1 MFRKE
6 LTYYF
11 STPIAYI
18 VIGLYQLAISLFLW
32 VIPGQWNIIDS
43 GYAQVDG
50 LFQLSPWLFML
61 LCPALTMRLLSE
73 ERQSGIWDLIRT
85 KPVSMTR
92 IMLGKYFAAWT
103 LILIGLLP
111 CFIHYFVVAY
121 MAEPMGNLDSGAFMG
136 SFIGLILLSGTFMAI
151 GLLCATFSKSQ
162 IVCYILGALVG
173 FILYW
178 TILQDH
184 YSSLARGVIDL
195 RDVFFFL
202 TIIVV
207 ALIASIF
214 TIDQLTRK

>member
-6 LTYYF
+6 LRYYF

-32 VIPGQWNIIDS
+32 VLPGQWNIIDS

-85 KPVSMTR
+85 KPVSLSR
-92 IMLGKYFAAWT
+92 IILGKYFAAWT
-103 LILIGLLP
+103 LVLIGLLP
-111 CFIHYFVVAY
+111 CFVHYFVVAY

-136 SFIGLILLSGTFMAI
+136 SFVGLTLLSSTFMAI

-162 IVCYILGALVG
+162 IVCFIAGALSCFV
-173 FILYW
+173 LYW
-178 TILQDH
+178 VLLQDH
-184 YSSLARGVIDL
+184 YSSLSRGVIDL
-195 RDVFFFL
+195 RDVFFFA
-202 TIIVV
+202 TIAIVAV
-207 ALIASIF
+207 IASIF
-214 TIDQLTRK
+214 VIDKLTRK

>member
-1 MFRKE
+1 MYRKE
-6 LTYYF
+6 LAYYF

-85 KPVSMTR
+85 KPVSLSR
-92 IMLGKYFAAWT
+92 IMWGKYFAAWT
-103 LILIGLLP
+103 LVLIGLLP
-111 CFIHYFVVAY
+111 CFVHYFVVAY
-121 MAEPMGNLDSGAFMG
+121 MAEPMGNLDSGAFLG

-151 GLLCATFSKSQ
+151 GLFCATFSKSQ
-162 IVCYILGALVG
+162 IVCFILGALAC

-184 YSSLARGVIDL
+184 YSSLSRGVMDL
-195 RDVFFFL
+195 RDVLFF
-202 TIIVV
+202 I
-207 ALIASIF
+207 ALAVLAVTAAIF
-214 TIDQLTRK
+214 TIDKLTRQ

>member
-1 MFRKE
+1 MFLKE
-6 LTYYF
+6 LRYYF

-18 VIGLYQLAISLFLW
+18 VIGLYLLAISLFLW

-50 LFQLSPWLFML
+50 LFQLSPWLFTL

-85 KPVSMTR
+85 KPVSLTR

-103 LILIGLLP
+103 LVLIGLLP
-111 CFIHYFVVAY
+111 CFVHYFVVAY

-136 SFIGLILLSGTFMAI
+136 SFLGLILLSGTFMAI

-162 IVCYILGALVG
+162 IVCFISGALSCFV
-173 FILYW
+173 LYW
-178 TILQDH
+178 VLLQDH
-184 YSSLARGVIDL
+184 YSSLSRGVLDL
-195 RDVFFFL
+195 RDVVFFVSIAVIAILSAIFL
-202 TIIVV
+202 
-207 ALIASIF
+207 
-214 TIDQLTRK
+214 IDKLTRK

>member
-1 MFRKE
+1 MYRKE
-6 LTYYF
+6 LAYYF

-61 LCPALTMRLLSE
+61 LCPALTMRLFSE
-73 ERQSGIWDLIRT
+73 ERQSGLFDLLRT
-85 KPVSMTR
+85 KPISLTR
-92 IMLGKYFAAWT
+92 IVLGKYFAAWT
-103 LILIGLLP
+103 LVLIGLLP

-121 MAEPMGNLDSGAFMG
+121 MAEPIGNLDSGAFMG
-136 SFIGLILLSGTFMAI
+136 SFMGLILLSGTFMAI

-162 IVCYILGALVG
+162 IVCFICGALAC

-178 TILQDH
+178 VLLQDH
-184 YSSLARGVIDL
+184 YSSLSRGVLDL
-195 RDVFFFL
+195 RDILFVA
-202 TIIVV
+202 TIAVIAIV
-207 ALIASIF
+207 AAIF
-214 TIDQLTRK
+214 TLDKLTRK

>member
-50 LFQLSPWLFML
+50 LFQLSLWLFML

-85 KPVSMTR
+85 KPISLTR

-103 LILIGLLP
+103 LVLIGLLP
-111 CFIHYFVVAY
+111 CFVHYFVVAY
-121 MAEPMGNLDSGAFMG
+121 MAEPMGNLDSGAFLG
-136 SFIGLILLSGTFMAI
+136 SFIGLILLSGTFLAI
-151 GLLCATFSKSQ
+151 GLFSATFSKSQ
-162 IVCYILGALVG
+162 IVC
-173 FILYW
+173 FISGTLTCFVLYW
-178 TILQDH
+178 VLLQDH
-184 YSSLARGVIDL
+184 YSSLSRGVIDL
-195 RDVFFFL
+195 RDVIFFISIA
-202 TIIVV
+202 II
-207 ALIASIF
+207 AIIGAIF
-214 TIDQLTRK
+214 TIDHLTKK